1 MLGNS
6 GGVPNFPEN
15 FQMPADEVED
25 IASLGVVPVV
35 DEIAQR
41 LADERLAFEAKKRR
55 DNLMYE
61 LGMEQKA
68 VGLLSKFKIYLLS
81 LIAIIQWAV

>member
-1 MLGNS
+1 MLGS
-6 GGVPNFPEN
+6 SEGGSNFPEN

-25 IASLGVVPVV
+25 IANLGVVPVL

-41 LADERLAFEAKKRR
+41 LADERLALEAKMRR

-68 VGLLSKFKIYLLS
+68 VGLLSNSRFIYCR
-81 LIAIIQWAV
+81 